1 MQILY
6 RFAGSIQQYSEE
18 LSDPDRYRP
27 DHCPQCETHRPLRA
41 HGFYTRTLV
50 DISFEGTILQY
61 LTLWGAGQPEPF
73 VSTLNSFDGSV
84 VANAAIVSAGSGGSV
99 TAYVTD
105 PTNLILDVNGFFAP

>member
-1 MQILY
+1 MASGCGLPST
-6 RFAGSIQQYSEE
+6 AKAYS
-18 LSDPDRYRP
+18 LNATVVPSK
-27 DHCPQCETHRPLRA
+27 
-41 HGFYTRTLV
+41 G
-50 DISFEGTILQY
+50 ILQY

-84 VANAAIVSAGSGGSV
+84 VANAAIVPAGSGGSV